1 MDAKALRGTGGAVLA
16 MPTFERII
24 PVLTY
29 RDIAAAHDFLVQAF
43 GFASGGV
50 HRTPEG
56 EPIHGEVR
64 AGEAA
69 IWLHRVTCEHRLD
82 SPLTVDVANSG
93 LVVHVDDVDAH
104 YQRARAAGAQIDSEP
119 VDQPYGQR
127 EYGARDSEGH
137 RWWFAATPPRAISET

>member
-1 MDAKALRGTGGAVLA
+1 MATLSGIV
-16 MPTFERII
+16 

-29 RDIAAAHDFLVQAF
+29 RDIAAAHDFLVEAF
-43 GFASGGV
+43 GFTSRGV

-56 EPIHGEVR
+56 QAIHGEVR

-69 IWLHRVTCEHRLD
+69 IWLHRVTAEHHLE
-82 SPLTVDVANSG
+82 SPLAVDVANSG

-127 EYGARDSEGH
+127 EYGARDPEGH
-137 RWWFAATPPRAISET
+137 RWWFAAPVMAQRQ